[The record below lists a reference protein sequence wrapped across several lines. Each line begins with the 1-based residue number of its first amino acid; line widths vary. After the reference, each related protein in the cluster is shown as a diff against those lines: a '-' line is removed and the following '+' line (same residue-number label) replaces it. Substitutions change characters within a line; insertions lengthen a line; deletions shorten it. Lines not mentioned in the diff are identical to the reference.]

1 MSGELSPA
9 APGVY
14 ASKRAA
20 AWVTIADLVVFDVDG
35 VLVDV
40 SRSLPAVVAG
50 AVEHYLAELGFSAE
64 NIALDESDIADFK
77 AAAGFNSDWDLAYA
91 AVLFYLAQAIRYGH
105 RDVTGLKRATPTLRQ
120 LTVELTRTG
129 GGPAGFADLVLEALP
144 PSDRRVV
151 QAELQ
156 RERLEQ
162 WLMEIYAGDRTFE
175 VYGYEPERVRGPGLI
190 TRERA
195 LLSPADLL
203 PGVNYGIYTGRTRG
217 ELRHSLGVLGLQGL
231 FADEATVTTD
241 DGMLK
246 PDPRGLRTL
255 CARFRPRAFLYVG
268 DNVDDWVTWARYAS
282 DRTESE
288 PPGLFAGVLDGS
300 PAAMG
305 WSQLQDRGVE
315 LLVDS
320 VASLLGWMNG
330 LRRETGRAA
339 D

>member
-1 MSGELSPA
+1 MSGDLSPV

-64 NIALDESDIADFK
+64 QIALNEADIADFK

-91 AVLFYLAQAIRYGH
+91 AVLFYLAQAVRYGH
-105 RDVTGLKRATPTLRQ
+105 RDVTGLKRAQPSLRA
-120 LTVELTRTG
+120 LTVEMARTG

-144 PSDRRVV
+144 PPDRRVV

-162 WLMEIYAGDRTFE
+162 WLMEIYAGDRTLE
-175 VYGYEPERVRGPGLI
+175 VYGYEPDGTRGPGLI
-190 TRERA
+190 AREQA
-195 LLSPADLL
+195 LLSPSDLP
-203 PGVNYGIYTGRTRG
+203 PGLHYGIYTGRTRG
-217 ELRHSLGVLGLQGL
+217 ELLHSLSVLGLQDR
-231 FADEATVTTD
+231 FPEDAVVTADGGIV
-241 DGMLK
+241 K

-255 CARFRPRAFLYVG
+255 ALRFQPRAFLYVG

-282 DRTESE
+282 DRAEHE
-288 PPGLFAGVLDGS
+288 PPGLFVGVLDGS

-305 WSQLQDRGVE
+305 WSALQDRGVE
-315 LLVDS
+315 ILVDS
-320 VASLLGWMNG
+320 VGSLLGWM
-330 LRRETGRAA
+330 RRVNRKVSA
-339 D
+339 